1 MDTAY
6 YAGHY
11 LEVFQIA
18 QLTGEIMLKN
28 GAETYRVEDTIT
40 RILKTTGFSQ
50 IEAFTTLTGMVISMS
65 DPTILPVTSVK
76 RVQNRSN
83 HLRKVEMANDV
94 SRRLVGGKSERRRC
108 LGGTEGDQ
116 HPSDELSEICGGS
129 GLYPRLWVF
138 LPDFWRQSP

>member
-40 RILKTTGFSQ
+40 RILKDDRLLSDRGFYDVDRN
-50 IEAFTTLTGMVISMS
+50 G
-65 DPTILPVTSVK
+65 
-76 RVQNRSN
+76 
-83 HLRKVEMANDV
+83 HLYVRPYDIADYQCQARTKPFQSSA
-94 SRRLVGGKSERRRC
+94 
-108 LGGTEGDQ
+108 EG
-116 HPSDELSEICGGS
+116 
-129 GLYPRLWVF
+129 
-138 LPDFWRQSP
+138 

>member
-65 DPTILPVTSVK
+65 DPTILPITSVK

-83 HLRKVEMANDV
+83 HLRD
-94 SRRLVGGKSERRRC
+94 GQRC
-108 LGGTEGDQ
+108 LQTSGGRESDRRKRIGGT
-116 HPSDELSEICGGS
+116 
-129 GLYPRLWVF
+129 
-138 LPDFWRQSP
+138 